1 MVGILVGV
9 PAEDVLDDHDGLL
22 DDVVQL
28 GLDQLQQYLSA
39 HACFR
44 PSSKLGR
51 DATDLNL

>member
-28 GLDQLQQYLSA
+28 GLDQLQQYLPA

-44 PSSKLGR
+44 PSSKLGW
-51 DATDLNL
+51 DATNLNL